1 MWDQNKCFVNC
12 TDLCQ
17 VFVLLAKCFV
27 KAQCGCVVQSLVK
40 QELVLIWCGLDSQ
53 VWSELKTETIQSLSI
68 TECKN
73 FYIRFHPVL

>member
-17 VFVLLAKCFV
+17 VFMLLEKCFV
-27 KAQCGCVVQSLVK
+27 KAQSGCVVQSLVK

-53 VWSELKTETIQSLSI
+53 V
-68 TECKN
+68 
-73 FYIRFHPVL
+73 